1 MIRGI
6 CLINYNNW
14 PYVAVGKATVEVQIV
29 EPSSMFMNKNCQQG
43 AALDGDSAALHPR
56 Q

>member
-1 MIRGI
+1 MRCGMFIV
-6 CLINYNNW
+6 
-14 PYVAVGKATVEVQIV
+14 VAGQKVE
-29 EPSSMFMNKNCQQG
+29 SMTLSAAQQG